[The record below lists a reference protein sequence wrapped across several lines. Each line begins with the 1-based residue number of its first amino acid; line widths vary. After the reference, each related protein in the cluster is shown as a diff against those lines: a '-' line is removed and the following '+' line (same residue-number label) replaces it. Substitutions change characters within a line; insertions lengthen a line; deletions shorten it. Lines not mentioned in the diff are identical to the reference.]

1 MLGEIPDT
9 FEIRTVGKRSDW
21 LELAKA
27 AYDFVKRGN

>member
-1 MLGEIPDT
+1 MKAWFVAAESAP
-9 FEIRTVGKRSDW
+9 DW